1 MLSIS
6 WIPSEAIRG
15 APKPA
20 FDVGPFH
27 YDDPPPEVVESPEE
41 LEELRAA
48 DRFRFANELAGWIEV
63 ADGRIT
69 AINSFLDVS
78 QLFPLFDLPPT
89 PAS

>member
-1 MLSIS
+1 LDVRCTSSVLSIS

-15 APKPA
+15 ASKPA

-48 DRFRFANELAGWIEV
+48 DRFRFANELAGWM
-63 ADGRIT
+63 RWTT
-69 AINSFLDVS
+69 AGSS
-78 QLFPLFDLPPT
+78 ATARRGASGSASPT
-89 PAS
+89 